1 MNKAVAILSGGID
14 SSTLL
19 FQLVKSRQF
28 DEVHAITFIY
38 GQKHQKEIES
48 ARRIATSLG
57 VEHKVVDLSDLKN
70 ILLSALTSKDKEI
83 PNVPASAAHY
93 ETLKDTVVPNRNAI
107 FLAIAVGY
115 ARSIGASVVYYGAHF
130 SDRGVYPDCRKEF
143 VDSFQETARLGTG
156 DAEIRV
162 EAPFVERT
170 KTEIVRLGIQLQV
183 PYELTWSCYVGG
195 DIHCGKCSS
204 CRERKRAFD
213 EAEVTDPTV
222 YTQSIKVSEI
232 FASVQ
237 GEGPNIGKP
246 AVFLRTALCN
256 LKCSWCDTKYTW
268 DWQNYDYN
276 QEVKEMEVSE
286 IENEITKYGIKHLV
300 LTGGEPM
307 IQQKSLLP
315 LLKSLKE
322 DHGFFLEVETNGT
335 IVPSNEIRRIIDQW
349 NVSPKT
355 TNSGNSRMLRE
366 IPDAYEVFS
375 HMSKTFFKYVVNDA
389 ADLDEIQNLI
399 TKYDLPRNRVI
410 LMPEAS
416 TKEALA
422 SKCKAVDELAK
433 KYGYLYS
440 SRMHVELWGNQ
451 RGK

>member
-1 MNKAVAILSGGID
+1 MNRAVAILSGGID

-19 FQLVKSRQF
+19 FQLVKSQQF

-38 GQKHQKEIES
+38 GQKHQKEIEF
-48 ARRIATSLG
+48 ARKIAALLG
-57 VEHKVVDLSDLKN
+57 VEHKIVDLSDLKN
-70 ILLSALTSKDKEI
+70 ILQSALTSKDKEI
-83 PNVPASAAHY
+83 PNVAASAVHY

-115 ARSIGASVVYYGAHF
+115 AKSIGASVVYYGAHY

-143 VDSFQETARLGTG
+143 VYSFQQMARLATG
-156 DAEIRV
+156 DTKIRV
-162 EAPFVERT
+162 EAPFVDKT
-170 KTEIVRLGIQLQV
+170 KTEIVRLGIQLHV

-213 EAEVTDPTV
+213 EAEVPDPTV
-222 YTQSIKVSEI
+222 YSQTIKVSEI
-232 FASVQ
+232 FASIQ
-237 GEGPNIGKP
+237 GEGPNAGKRV
-246 AVFLRTALCN
+246 VFLRTALCN

-276 QEVKEMEVSE
+276 QEVREMDISE
-286 IENEITKYGIKHLV
+286 IEKEVTRYGIKHLV

-322 DHGFFLEVETNGT
+322 NHGFFIEVETNGT
-335 IVPSNEIRRIIDQW
+335 IVPYKEMQSIIHQW

-355 TNSGNSRMLRE
+355 MNSGNSAKLRE
-366 IPDAYEVFS
+366 VPEAYEIFRCMPNS
-375 HMSKTFFKYVVNDA
+375 FFKYVVNSS
-389 ADLDEIQNLI
+389 ADIDEIENLVI
-399 TKYDLPRNRVI
+399 KYHLPRDRVI

-416 TKEALA
+416 TKEGLA
-422 SKCKAVDELAK
+422 SKSRVIDELAK
-433 KYGYLYS
+433 
-440 SRMHVELWGNQ
+440 R
-451 RGK
+451 RG